1 MPKPFYHAIITI
13 ELILCARHSEDMQN
27 VGGLMTVFL
36 FPQKIG
42 IIVNVFKKQKRESH
56 NTGVLFLYTV
66 EISQVH
72 FFADFC
78 PWESKD
84 RATLHK
90 ATYPQSD
97 WYS

>member
-1 MPKPFYHAIITI
+1 MPNLFYHAIISIGLMICT
-13 ELILCARHSEDMQN
+13 RHERGHAN

-36 FPQKIG
+36 FPQRIG

-56 NTGVLFLYTV
+56 NTGVLFLYTAK
-66 EISQVH
+66 ISQVH
-72 FFADFC
+72 FFAEFC

-90 ATYPQSD
+90 AT
-97 WYS
+97 

>member
-1 MPKPFYHAIITI
+1 MICTRHERGHA
-13 ELILCARHSEDMQN
+13 N

-56 NTGVLFLYTV
+56 NDGVLFLYTA

-78 PWESKD
+78 PCES
-84 RATLHK
+84 RAEVTLHNG
-90 ATYPQSD
+90 T
-97 WYS
+97 

>member
-1 MPKPFYHAIITI
+1 
-13 ELILCARHSEDMQN
+13 MQKR
-27 VGGLMTVFL
+27 GRSYDRL
-36 FPQKIG
+36 FVSLKIG

-56 NTGVLFLYTV
+56 NDGVLFLYTAK
-66 EISQVH
+66 ISQVH

-90 ATYPQSD
+90 ATYPQPD

>member
-1 MPKPFYHAIITI
+1 M
-13 ELILCARHSEDMQN
+13 E
-27 VGGLMTVFL
+27 
-36 FPQKIG
+36 IG

-56 NTGVLFLYTV
+56 NDGVLFLYTV
-66 EISQVH
+66 KISQVH

-90 ATYPQSD
+90 ATYPQLD
-97 WYS
+97 WYSRRK